1 MQVWVR
7 YVVFDPTRTDTRM
20 LLLFILGLPW
30 WRHLGVFVEPCHL
43 YTNDHIP
50 ESKTVS
56 GGDPR
61 QEANHWLL
69 KASTSR
75 ITGLAEV
82 ALNHSDVLWVHLFM
96 QCHSALLYCILDTLP
111 KFQEHEK
118 KSMKDMVSAPGGLM
132 CHWLWYQAKSCSEH
146 CRARR
151 RSGRRNYISRR
162 LTMRHT
168 EYTYLCYIQNCHRPP
183 IICCAS

>member
-1 MQVWVR
+1 MEAFGSLCGTMPSVHKWSHPRIQV
-7 YVVFDPTRTDTRM
+7 F
-20 LLLFILGLPW
+20 
-30 WRHLGVFVEPCHL
+30 
-43 YTNDHIP
+43 
-50 ESKTVS
+50 KTVS

-69 KASTSR
+69 EASTSR

-132 CHWLWYQAKSCSEH
+132 CHWLWYQAKSWSQEKEWEEKLH
-146 CRARR
+146 KQKTHYEARR
-151 RSGRRNYISRR
+151 IYISLLHPELPQTTNYLLCQSVKLLR
-162 LTMRHT
+162 LAWKGT
-168 EYTYLCYIQNCHRPP
+168 CD
-183 IICCAS
+183 